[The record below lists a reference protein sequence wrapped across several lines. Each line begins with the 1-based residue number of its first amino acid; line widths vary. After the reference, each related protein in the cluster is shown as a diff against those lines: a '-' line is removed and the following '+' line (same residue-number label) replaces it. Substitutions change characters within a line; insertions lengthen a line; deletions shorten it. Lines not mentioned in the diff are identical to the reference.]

1 MDKKIEKKNWPP
13 KKIATV
19 GGGALFVVIILYT
32 FVFGDQSSK
41 LNVERERITI
51 STVKNGPF
59 QEFIPVTGNV
69 IPIERFFLDVS
80 EGGRVVEKYVEEGA
94 FVKIGQPII
103 KLENPQLSLSI
114 IYNEAQVFQQ
124 INNLRSTRLSFEQNR
139 LSLQA
144 QLLDLD
150 YDILDMKRQ
159 YDINKELYEKKL
171 ASKTEYERTRDRY
184 LYSVRKRDLTF
195 ANYTQ
200 DSLFRTAQIESLE
213 LSVKQL
219 EASLGATKKQL
230 ENLTVRAPINGQLTA
245 LTGEIGES
253 ISAGQNL
260 GQIDNIDSYKVEV
273 FIDEH
278 YITRVSPGQRGEFP
292 LGGRNYSLVIKTVY
306 PQVTNG
312 RFRVDMHFDGEVPDG
327 IRRGQ
332 TTHIKLEL
340 GESKEALLVDRGGFY
355 QTTGGQWVF
364 VLDESGNSASR
375 RNIRLGNQNPQ
386 VFEVLEGLKPG
397 DQVITS
403 SYDNY
408 GDIEKLVIND

>member
-19 GGGALFVVIILYT
+19 GGSALFVVIILYT

-41 LNVERERITI
+41 LNVEKERITI
-51 STVKNGPF
+51 STVRQGPF

-69 IPIERFFLDVS
+69 TPIETFFLDVS

-94 FVKIGQPII
+94 FVKVGEPII
-103 KLENPQLSLSI
+103 KLENPQLSLNI

-124 INNLRSTRLSFEQNR
+124 INNLRATRLSFEQNK
-139 LSLQA
+139 LNLQR
-144 QLLDLD
+144 QLLDLN
-150 YDILDMKRQ
+150 YTILDLKRN
-159 YDINKELYEKKL
+159 YEINKELFEKNL
-171 ASKTEYERTRDRY
+171 VSKTEFERTRDQY
-184 LYSVRKRDLTF
+184 LYEVKKRDLTNE
-195 ANYTQ
+195 NYIQ
-200 DSLFRTAQIESLE
+200 DSLFRSAQIKSLE
-213 LSVKQL
+213 LSVDQL
-219 EASLGATKKQL
+219 QQSLQATKKQL

-278 YITRVSPGQRGEFP
+278 YITRVAPGQRGEFP

-312 RFRVDMHFDGEVPDG
+312 RFKVDMHFDGEVPG
-327 IRRGQ
+327 NIRRGQ

-364 VLDESGNSASR
+364 VLDESGNTASR

-386 VFEVLEGLKPG
+386 VFEVLEGLQPG
-397 DQVITS
+397 DKVITS

-408 GDIEKLVIND
+408 GDIEKLVIKE

>member
-1 MDKKIEKKNWPP
+1 
-13 KKIATV
+13 
-19 GGGALFVVIILYT
+19 
-32 FVFGDQSSK
+32 
-41 LNVERERITI
+41 
-51 STVKNGPF
+51 
-59 QEFIPVTGNV
+59 NV

-340 GESKEALLVDRGGFY
+340 GESKEALLVD
-355 QTTGGQWVF
+355 
-364 VLDESGNSASR
+364 
-375 RNIRLGNQNPQ
+375 
-386 VFEVLEGLKPG
+386 
-397 DQVITS
+397 
-403 SYDNY
+403 
-408 GDIEKLVIND
+408 

>member
-1 MDKKIEKKNWPP
+1 M
-13 KKIATV
+13 
-19 GGGALFVVIILYT
+19 
-32 FVFGDQSSK
+32 K
-41 LNVERERITI
+41 L
-51 STVKNGPF
+51 
-59 QEFIPVTGNV
+59 
-69 IPIERFFLDVS
+69 
-80 EGGRVVEKYVEEGA
+80 
-94 FVKIGQPII
+94 I
-103 KLENPQLSLSI
+103 KSCM
-114 IYNEAQVFQQ
+114 
-124 INNLRSTRLSFEQNR
+124 R
-139 LSLQA
+139 
-144 QLLDLD
+144 
-150 YDILDMKRQ
+150 
-159 YDINKELYEKKL
+159 KKL

-184 LYSVRKRDLTF
+184 LYSVRKRDLTY

-230 ENLTVRAPINGQLTA
+230 ENLTVRAPINGQLTS

-364 VLDESGNSASR
+364 VLDESGSTASR

-408 GDIEKLVIND
+408 GDIENL